1 MNPIRVCCAIIY
13 FQDNKILVVQRGNSM
28 RHEGKWEFPGGKI
41 ETGESEEECIK
52 REIREELRIEINII
66 GTLRSNFHRYQD
78 FEIQLIPFTAMYV
91 SGQIELKEHAQY
103 KLLKKEELLSLDWAE
118 ADIPI
123 VKELCGKAE
132 E

>member
-1 MNPIRVCCAIIY
+1 MNPIRVCCAIIN

-41 ETGESEEECIK
+41 ETGESAEECIQ
-52 REIREELRIEINII
+52 REIMEELSIEIEITGQIDPNI
-66 GTLRSNFHRYQD
+66 HQYED
-78 FEIQLIPFTAMYV
+78 FAIELIPFVARYI
-91 SGQIELKEHAQY
+91 SGNIHLKEHSKY
-103 KLLKKEELLSLDWAE
+103 LLLDKSQLMDLDWAE

-123 VKELCGKAE
+123 VKELCEKAE